1 MRKQG
6 VGGEV
11 WGGCVC
17 LVEAERAESRRR
29 EPRGAPG
36 TWAGL
41 SFLLADVDA
50 EICSGVAWGGVA
62 WGGVGGA
69 TAGRPQLTESSRAC
83 CLRRQRSTR
92 PGGGQRPWGLSLGDP
107 RASSHS
113 GAQRPPFLGQ
123 PALVFSRRF

>member
-50 EICSGVAWGGVA
+50 EICSGVAWGG
-62 WGGVGGA
+62 WHGVGWA
-69 TAGRPQLTESSRAC
+69 EPQ
-83 CLRRQRSTR
+83 
-92 PGGGQRPWGLSLGDP
+92 LGDP
-107 RASSHS
+107 SSRS
-113 GAQRPPFLGQ
+113 
-123 PALVFSRRF
+123 PAGPAV

>member
-62 WGGVGGA
+62 WGG
-69 TAGRPQLTESSRAC
+69 R
-83 CLRRQRSTR
+83 
-92 PGGGQRPWGLSLGDP
+92 
-107 RASSHS
+107 SHS
-113 GAQRPPFLGQ
+113 WETPAHGVQQGLLSEEAEKHTARGRAAALGAESGGPTSLVSFWSPEASLSG
-123 PALVFSRRF
+123 PARTGLF